1 VSGAEA
7 SPELDE
13 IVRRIAA
20 RFQPERII
28 VFGSHARGDADPD
41 SDIDL
46 LIVTPVKGSRREL
59 ATEID
64 RELSDRT
71 VPLDIVVMTPEQFD
85 RERDL
90 VGTITYPAV
99 REGRVVYERAA

>member
-1 VSGAEA
+1 MRGLDITEV
-7 SPELDE
+7 LDE

-28 VFGSHARGDADPD
+28 VFGSHARGDAGPE

-46 LIVTPVKGSRREL
+46 LIVAPVHGSRRQM

-64 RELSDRT
+64 RALSDRT
-71 VPLDIVVMTPEQFD
+71 VPLDIVVISPEQ
-85 RERDL
+85 
-90 VGTITYPAV
+90 
-99 REGRVVYERAA
+99 YER